1 MIWPVKRHVGKQ
13 PYDTE
18 NLTLITPHTAGND
31 DTGYWKNL
39 EWNKA
44 IEAGMKV
51 SGAPFSGKYG
61 FVRTQ
66 MDWPITH
73 MVAPKDKALA
83 CVDCHTR
90 NGGRLEGLGGIYMPG
105 ASANPW
111 VTRLGWGL
119 VLLTLLGVTGHGV
132 LRLVSRGKKQGA

>member
-1 MIWPVKRHVGKQ
+1 
-13 PYDTE
+13 
-18 NLTLITPHTAGND
+18 
-31 DTGYWKNL
+31 
-39 EWNKA
+39 
-44 IEAGMKV
+44 MKV
-51 SGAPFSGKYG
+51 SGAPWSGKYG

-83 CVDCHTR
+83 CVDCHSR
-90 NGGRLEGLGGIYMPG
+90 NGRLEGLDGIYMPG

-132 LRLVSRGKKQGA
+132 MRLVSRGKKQGA